1 MNSMRA
7 AVLWAHL
14 LRGAA
19 PHDSPLDTLVAA
31 SRGTAESSGGRCKP
45 GVLHACTPKSSS
57 LRSQSAVSSIGVSVS
72 AEHAVRPPPPAGPR
86 WLASML
92 STAQPSAA
100 VSAAGRHVSCAAPAA
115 RGGAIYTRILVG
127 SS

>member
-31 SRGTAESSGGRCKP
+31 SRGTAHRIHCRLG
-45 GVLHACTPKSSS
+45 ATP
-57 LRSQSAVSSIGVSVS
+57 R
-72 AEHAVRPPPPAGPR
+72 
-86 WLASML
+86 
-92 STAQPSAA
+92 
-100 VSAAGRHVSCAAPAA
+100 
-115 RGGAIYTRILVG
+115 
-127 SS
+127 